1 MIPIQPILVFLLVC
15 GVWLYFARL
24 RSKLWDRMIVVALF
38 IAATLFVMNPA
49 LANRLAA
56 LAGVGRGADLFFY
69 VTIPGLAF
77 ALLLLLSRIRDL
89 EQRETKLVRE
99 IALLRAGVGTDK
111 NKEQQ
116 GSP

>member
-38 IAATLFVMNPA
+38 VAATVFVMHPA
-49 LANRLAA
+49 LANQLAA

-69 VTIPGLAF
+69 VSIPGLAF

-99 IALLRAGVGTDK
+99 IALLRATIDGGKSDESRPT
-111 NKEQQ
+111 Q
-116 GSP
+116 